1 MKSLKVIIEPGK
13 DGFGVFFATPG
24 LENVT
29 SFGEILDEAKENV
42 REALSDFIDF
52 YNETGKELPASLKG
66 VVPKTVKL
74 KFSFMLH
81 HYLKEYPYLNISQ
94 LANSIN
100 INSSLL
106 RQYDKGL
113 VCASEKKYL
122 ELREGLRAIGRELE
136 SAL

>member
-13 DGFGVFFATPG
+13 DGFGVLFTTPG

-29 SFGEILDEAKENV
+29 SFGETLDEAKENA
-42 REALSDFIDF
+42 REALSDFIDY
-52 YNETGKELPASLKG
+52 YNEIGKELPGSLKTID
-66 VVPKTVKL
+66 PKTVKL
-74 KFSFMLH
+74 KFNFMLH

-94 LANSIN
+94 LASYVEIN
-100 INSSLL
+100 PSLL

-113 VCASEKKYL
+113 GCASEKKYF
-122 ELREGLRAIGRELE
+122 ELREGLRTIGRELE